1 VIVQIVG
8 IVARQDNRGE
18 LGKALSSLLG
28 PTQVERGCLSCL
40 LYKAWSNPNVLYI
53 ESRWETA
60 ADLIQ
65 HIRSDNYKRLILL
78 MELGDEAPTI
88 EFLTVTE
95 VKGRDFIKDVGL
107 QQMPQPE
114 DPKLSNLN

>member
-1 VIVQIVG
+1 MIVQIVG
-8 IVARQDNRGE
+8 IVARPDNQGE
-18 LGKALSSLLG
+18 LGKALSSMLG
-28 PTQVERGCLSCL
+28 PTQVEKGCLSCL
-40 LYKAWSNPNVLYI
+40 LYQAWSNPNVLYM

-78 MELGDEAPTI
+78 MELGDEAPKI

-95 VKGRDFIKDVGL
+95 VKGLDFIKDIRL
-107 QQMPQPE
+107 QQMPFPK